1 MGSDDVGGMTQKEML
16 IQLYQ
21 WKKESIENDARFKVQ
36 VEELVKRFDRQEE
49 SFEKISEELI
59 SQRNFFTAIESMNEK
74 FSSWD
79 KKFSDMGRKLAEI
92 IEWKHEQEKLNLLEQ
107 HDNKTIDEKFD
118 RLFSWKDKTSGR
130 LDALENKSAKTTFAL
145 VKKIGGIVLTMIV
158 TAVTAYLIGRIK

>member
-36 VEELVKRFDRQEE
+36 VEELVKRFDQQEE

-74 FSSWD
+74 FS
-79 KKFSDMGRKLAEI
+79 DMGKKLAEI

-107 HDNKTIDEKFD
+107 RDNKAIDEKFD
-118 RLFSWKDKTSGR
+118 RLFGWKDKTSGR
-130 LDALENKSAKTTFAL
+130 LDALENKSAKATFAL

-158 TAVTAYLIGRIK
+158 TAITAYLIGRIK

>member
-36 VEELVKRFDRQEE
+36 VEELVKRFDQQEE

-74 FSSWD
+74 FS
-79 KKFSDMGRKLAEI
+79 DMGKKLTEI

-107 HDNKTIDEKFD
+107 RDNKAIDEKFN
-118 RLFSWKDKTSGR
+118 RLFGWKDKISGR
-130 LDALENKSAKTTFAL
+130 LDALENKSAKATFAL

-158 TAVTAYLIGRIK
+158 TAITAYLIGRIK

>member
-1 MGSDDVGGMTQKEML
+1 MSSDDVGGMTQKEML

-49 SFEKISEELI
+49 SFEEISGKLI
-59 SQRNFFTAIESMNEK
+59 SQRDFFTAIESMNEK

-79 KKFSDMGRKLAEI
+79 KKFSDMGKKLAEI

-107 HDNKTIDEKFD
+107 RDNKAIDEKFD
-118 RLFSWKDKTSGR
+118 RLFGWKDKISGR
-130 LDALENKSAKTTFAL
+130 LDALENKSATTTFAL

-158 TAVTAYLIGRIK
+158 TAITAYLIGRFK

>member
-1 MGSDDVGGMTQKEML
+1 MSSDDVGGLTQKEML

-36 VEELVKRFDRQEE
+36 VEELVKRFDQQEE

-74 FSSWD
+74 FS
-79 KKFSDMGRKLAEI
+79 DMGKKLAEI

-107 HDNKTIDEKFD
+107 RDNKAIDEKFD
-118 RLFSWKDKTSGR
+118 RLFGWKDKTSGR
-130 LDALENKSAKTTFAL
+130 LDALENKSAKATFAL

-158 TAVTAYLIGRIK
+158 TAITAYLIGRIK

>member
-36 VEELVKRFDRQEE
+36 VEELVKRFDQQEE

-74 FSSWD
+74 FS
-79 KKFSDMGRKLAEI
+79 DMGKKLAEI

-107 HDNKTIDEKFD
+107 RDNKAIDEKFD
-118 RLFSWKDKTSGR
+118 SLFGWKDKTSGR
-130 LDALENKSAKTTFAL
+130 LDALENKSAKATFAL

-158 TAVTAYLIGRIK
+158 TAITAYLIGRIK